1 MHYIKPEGP
10 VSKFILQMRIYFIAG
25 EALDEDD
32 YDEEEEEGSEGEEEG
47 NETLV
52 FKTIIPIFLDL

>member
-1 MHYIKPEGP
+1 MNNFQFLTFWVYIHLIFAL
-10 VSKFILQMRIYFIAG
+10 VG

-47 NETLV
+47 TERLSEN
-52 FKTIIPIFLDL
+52 